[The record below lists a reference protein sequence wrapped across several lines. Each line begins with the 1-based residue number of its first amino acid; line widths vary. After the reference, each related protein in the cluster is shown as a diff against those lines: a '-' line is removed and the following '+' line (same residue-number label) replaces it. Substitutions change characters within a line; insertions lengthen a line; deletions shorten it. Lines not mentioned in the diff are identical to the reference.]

1 MDPSISSLNRGQ
13 RLAVGLIRVYQ
24 LMFSPLFSGSCRF
37 LPSCSAY
44 ATEAIARHGV
54 IRGSVLAAKRL
65 ARCHPLG
72 AAGADPV
79 PFPPPRH

>member
-1 MDPSISSLNRGQ
+1 MDASSSSLSGGQ
-13 RLAVGLIRVYQ
+13 WLALRVIRLYQ
-24 LMFSPLFSGSCRF
+24 IMFSPLFSGSCRF

-54 IRGSVLAAKRL
+54 IRGSVLAARRL
-65 ARCHPLG
+65 ARCHPFA

-79 PFPPPRH
+79 PLPPPRH